1 MVTGFKT
8 ARRVVCLFAAV
19 LIAAGGALI
28 GAEAGAQPPRPPAEA
43 RVQALSAA
51 EAQRRTAWAVE
62 IARVTPP
69 KRGCFRA
76 EYPSRTWL
84 ETACLIP
91 PQRPYPPRAGPQPQ
105 SVGNGTDYSAQT
117 PGLMSGAYG
126 QFENVSGVTSESG
139 GGSANIFSL
148 QINSSFFTGPACP
161 GPCQSWQQ
169 FVYSNS
175 FGLFMQ
181 YWLINHGPNCP
192 PGWFTYAPHCY
203 RNSTGSAAVPAIVI
217 NSPASLQQLRL
228 TGTAVAGGLDTA
240 TLTVGGTAYATSEND
255 NFVTLSQGWT
265 TAEFNI
271 FGDGNGSSAD
281 FNAGSAMNVRTAVNT
296 GSITAPNCVL
306 QGFTGETNNLTL
318 VAAPAVVTGV
328 AWPSILFS
336 QSNAGAGPP
345 SCATSNGDTHLTTFG
360 GFYYDFQS
368 QGDYILAERGTDFA
382 VQARQVS
389 GAPNW
394 PNASVN
400 KAVAVKLGPNRVAVS
415 IEPELLVVN
424 GVARTLA
431 SGNSLSL
438 PGGATVTHLG
448 NVYLMRGANGESVW
462 TQLNPGYINVSVSL
476 PRARLAGAR
485 GLLVNPGERND
496 ALMSRDG
503 VVLAEPI
510 SFADLYGRYGESW
523 RVRPAESLFARGRGV
538 VAGNPAQPFHAWDL
552 EPAVY
557 QRARGVC
564 LEMGVEEAWLDPCTL
579 DTAVLGTTQA
589 ARTFVGTI
597 LPRHTLPLDRR
608 ESRDP
613 RRY

>member
-1 MVTGFKT
+1 MAIASKEV
-8 ARRVVCLFAAV
+8 RRVVRLFVAV
-19 LIAAGGALI
+19 LIAAGGVLV
-28 GAEAGAQPPRPPAEA
+28 GAQANAQPPRPPAEA
-43 RVQALSAA
+43 RVKALSAA
-51 EAQRRTAWAVE
+51 EAQRRTAWAAE
-62 IARVTPP
+62 ISRVAPP
-69 KRGCFRA
+69 KRGCFKA
-76 EYPSRTWL
+76 DYPSRTWV
-84 ETACLIP
+84 ETVCLVP

-105 SVGNGTDYSAQT
+105 TVGNGTDYSAQT
-117 PGLMSGAYG
+117 PGLLSGAYG
-126 QFENVSGVTSESG
+126 QFENVSGVTGESS
-139 GGSANIFSL
+139 GGSANTFSL
-148 QINSSFFTGPACP
+148 QVNSSFFVGPACP

-175 FGLFMQ
+175 SGLFMQ
-181 YWLINHGPNCP
+181 YWLINHGPGCP
-192 PGWFTYAPHCY
+192 ANWFTFPPHCY
-203 RNSTGSAAVPAIVI
+203 RNSSGSAAVPAIVI
-217 NSPASLQQLRL
+217 NGPASLQQLRL
-228 TGTAVAGGLDTA
+228 TGTAVAGGTDTA
-240 TLTVGGTAYATSEND
+240 TLTVGGSAYATSEND

-281 FNAGSAMNVRTAVNT
+281 FNAGSGMNVRTAVNT

-360 GFYYDFQS
+360 GLYYDFQS

-400 KAVAVKLGPNRVAVS
+400 KAVAVKLGSNRVAVS
-415 IEPELLVVN
+415 IEPERLVVN
-424 GVARTLA
+424 GVAKTLA
-431 SGNSLSL
+431 SGSSVSL

-448 NVYLMRGANGESVW
+448 NVYLMRGAHGESAWV
-462 TQLNPGYINVSVSL
+462 QLNSGYINVSVSL

-485 GLLVNPGERND
+485 GLLVNRGERSD
-496 ALMSRDG
+496 SLMSRDG
-503 VVLAEPI
+503 KVLQEPL
-510 SFADLYGRYGESW
+510 SFADLYRYGESW
-523 RVRPAESLFARGRGV
+523 RVRPAESLFGKGRGV
-538 VAGNPAQPFHAWDL
+538 VARNPDRPFHAWDL
-552 EPAVY
+552 EPALY

-564 LEMGVEEAWLDPCTL
+564 IETGVEAAWLDACTL
-579 DTAVLGTTQA
+579 DTAVLGTKEA
-589 ARTFVGTI
+589 ARTFVGT
-597 LPRHTLPLDRR
+597 LSPRHTLPLDRR
-608 ESRDP
+608 PDRYP
-613 RRY
+613 R